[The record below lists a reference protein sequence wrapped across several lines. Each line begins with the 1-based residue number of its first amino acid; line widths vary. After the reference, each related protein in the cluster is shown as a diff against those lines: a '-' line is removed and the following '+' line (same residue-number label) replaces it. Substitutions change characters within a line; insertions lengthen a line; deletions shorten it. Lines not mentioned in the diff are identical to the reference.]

1 MLRWF
6 SHLKC
11 HLQLLK
17 GKDYTR
23 IKRNPTA
30 TIEKKV
36 KDTLIRLERNSSLP
50 TPLRKR
56 LTPQQSKCPQIYG
69 LPKVHKAGIPLR
81 PIVSTIG
88 SPTYQ
93 LAKELCRILSPI
105 VGKTNSYIRNSSHFV
120 ERISEIELQEVDR
133 LVSFD
138 VKSLFTMV
146 PIDDSLRII
155 RDRLV
160 VDDTLDERTT
170 LTIDEICDLTNLCLR
185 STFFRFNDCFYEQKD
200 GTAMGSPLSPV
211 VANIFM
217 EDFEGTALVT
227 CDLPPK
233 LWLRYVD
240 DTFVVWQ
247 HGENHLGEF
256 LEHLNGLHTRIDFTM
271 EEEVSGKLPFLDVLV
286 ERKDNRLTTDI
297 YRKPTNTN
305 RYLNYRSSH
314 HPRVKMGIIKTLR
327 SRAEKICGD
336 DRMESDERKKL
347 KNIFMDNG
355 YPRQKVQAALRKKTG
370 TCPKQDHGEKGTNEE
385 IKTLVLPYTP
395 GLSENIDVVCKHL
408 PVKIAFT
415 SKSTLGNMLTQVKTP
430 IPPFEKTGVI
440 YAIHCECGGTY
451 IGETGRTFKIRM
463 SEHKRAIK
471 IGDHNNAISVHV
483 HSTGHSILW
492 DKCEVLAVE
501 ENWRRRKIRE
511 AILIKSTS
519 DTINTDPGVHI
530 NPSWDS
536 ILPSQT

>member
-1 MLRWF
+1 MIMKVRWMNY
-6 SHLKC
+6 L
-11 HLQLLK
+11 
-17 GKDYTR
+17 GKDYVR

-36 KDTLIRLERNSSLP
+36 KDTLIRLERNNSLP

-69 LPKVHKAGIPLR
+69 LPKVHKTGIPLR

-93 LAKELCRILSPI
+93 LANELCRILSPV
-105 VGKTNSYIRNSSHFV
+105 VGNTNSYIRNSSHFV
-120 ERISEIELQEVDR
+120 EKISEIEVDR

-185 STFFRFNDCFYEQKD
+185 STFFRFNDYFYEQKD

-256 LEHLNGLHTRIDFTM
+256 LEHLNELHTRIDFTM
-271 EEEVSGKLPFLDVLV
+271 GEEVRGKLPFLDVLV

-297 YRKPTNTN
+297 YRKPTGNSTID
-305 RYLNYRSSH
+305 LA
-314 HPRVKMGIIKTLR
+314 I
-327 SRAEKICGD
+327 
-336 DRMESDERKKL
+336 
-347 KNIFMDNG
+347 
-355 YPRQKVQAALRKKTG
+355 
-370 TCPKQDHGEKGTNEE
+370 
-385 IKTLVLPYTP
+385 TP
-395 GLSENIDVVCKHL
+395 E
-408 PVKIAFT
+408 
-415 SKSTLGNMLTQVKTP
+415 
-430 IPPFEKTGVI
+430 
-440 YAIHCECGGTY
+440 
-451 IGETGRTFKIRM
+451 
-463 SEHKRAIK
+463 
-471 IGDHNNAISVHV
+471 
-483 HSTGHSILW
+483 
-492 DKCEVLAVE
+492 
-501 ENWRRRKIRE
+501 
-511 AILIKSTS
+511 
-519 DTINTDPGVHI
+519 
-530 NPSWDS
+530 
-536 ILPSQT
+536 